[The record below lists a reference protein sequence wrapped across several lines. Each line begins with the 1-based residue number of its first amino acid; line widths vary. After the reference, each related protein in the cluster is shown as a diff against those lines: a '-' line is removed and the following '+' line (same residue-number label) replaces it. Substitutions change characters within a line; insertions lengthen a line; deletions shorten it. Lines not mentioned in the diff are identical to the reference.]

1 MPASTATKTSTKR
14 QIPLSEIRKKVNFGI
29 VVDSRSYFNKLSG
42 ATDEIIKKNWH
53 NINISQIQSF
63 SSHRLFKLF
72 AANDSAFS
80 ASLYTHLRMMV
91 DKFTLSA
98 FKSNKTTYK
107 EGQAYLNSLIER
119 LNYEDDWAEGFSQA
133 STLLD
138 QIGRIGRNLL
148 TSDNSS
154 AAIFVEI
161 DDKSYEVKNFKPLD
175 CDRIYFEKPLNT
187 FANVAKKKSYPI
199 PYFYENN
206 QKVYLD
212 CINFL
217 WQPLDPDAE
226 ELAGNNPLR
235 PALRNTFTKIEFLE
249 NLRKVLKNQAWP
261 KIKVVLDGEAAVNQ
275 APMEIRNDAKQ
286 LVEFLNDYL
295 ANVKDQLT
303 NIEVDQNLVV
313 WDTIVE
319 MSFLESKNNFDP
331 RPIASL
337 LDSEAISALKAPPST
352 VGKGGST
359 RTGEGLASAELVI
372 FRRSIKALRRNIE
385 NIYSR
390 AFTLALR
397 LKGLQGYAK
406 FRMKDF
412 TLRPADELAQYD
424 QIRQENIIRAWILG
438 SISTKEKDYK
448 IRDIHDLDGLPPEDA
463 ELQTDML
470 DNRQGNLLNNDGGNK
485 QTDRTPISRESKERK
500 REETRKQQ
508 KTGNERK

>member
-1 MPASTATKTSTKR
+1 MPATATKTSIKR
-14 QIPLSEIRKKVNFGI
+14 QISLSEIRKKVNFGI

-42 ATDEIIKKNWH
+42 ATDEVIKKNWH

-107 EGQAYLNSLIER
+107 EGQAYLDSLIER

-161 DDKSYEVKNFKPLD
+161 DDKSYEVKKFKSLD
-175 CDRIYFEKPLNT
+175 CDRIYFEKPLMA
-187 FANVAKKKSYPI
+187 FAGIETKKKSYPI

-261 KIKVVLDGEAAVNQ
+261 KILVILDEETVIDM
-275 APMEIRNDAKQ
+275 APIEVRNDPKQ
-286 LVEFLNDYL
+286 LIKFLNEYIAD
-295 ANVKDQLT
+295 VKDQLT
-303 NIEVDQNLVV
+303 NIEVDQNLIVYN
-313 WDTIVE
+313 TIKE
-319 MSFLESKNNFDP
+319 ISFLESRNNFDP

-385 NIYSR
+385 NVLSR
-390 AFTLALR
+390 GFTLALR

-406 FRMKDF
+406 FRMKEYS
-412 TLRPADELAQYD
+412 LRPPEESGQFNS
-424 QIRQENIIRAWILG
+424 ITQETIIDAWIVG
-438 SISTKEKDYK
+438 SISTEEKDRK
-448 IRDIHDLDGLPPEDA
+448 IREMHDFDGSPPEEAHVREDPRSA
-463 ELQTDML
+463 KPDDRQTS
-470 DNRQGNLLNNDGGNK
+470 
-485 QTDRTPISRESKERK
+485 RTPLAEESKERK
-500 REETRKQQ
+500 REQTRKQQ

>member
-1 MPASTATKTSTKR
+1 MPATATNISTKR
-14 QIPLSEIRKKVNFGI
+14 QIPLSEIRKKVNFAI

-107 EGQAYLNSLIER
+107 EGQAYLNSLVER

-148 TSDNSS
+148 TSDNAS
-154 AAIFVEI
+154 AAIFAVI
-161 DDKSYEVKNFKPLD
+161 NDKSYEIEKFTILD
-175 CDRIYFEKPLNT
+175 CDRVYFEKPLNT
-187 FANVAKKKSYPI
+187 FANIAKKKSYPI
-199 PYFYENN
+199 PYIYENN
-206 QKVYLD
+206 QKVYLN

-226 ELAGNNPLR
+226 ELTGNNPLR

-261 KIKVVLDGEAAVNQ
+261 KIKVILDEETVIDM
-275 APMEIRNDAKQ
+275 APMDVRNDPKQ
-286 LVEFLNDYL
+286 LIEFLNEYIAD
-295 ANVKDQLT
+295 VKDQLT
-303 NIEVDQNLVV
+303 NIEVDQNLIVYN
-313 WDTIVE
+313 TIKE
-319 MSFLESKNNFDP
+319 ISFLESRNNFDP

-385 NIYSR
+385 NIFSR
-390 AFTLALR
+390 GFTLALR
-397 LKGLQGYAK
+397 LRGLQGYAK
-406 FRMKDF
+406 FRLKEF
-412 TLRPADELAQYD
+412 SLRPPEESGQFNSITQDT
-424 QIRQENIIRAWILG
+424 IIDAWIVG
-438 SISTKEKDYK
+438 SISTEEKDRK
-448 IRDIHDLDGLPPEDA
+448 LRRMHDLDGVPPEEAHNREDPRSTKSDDR
-463 ELQTDML
+463 QTS
-470 DNRQGNLLNNDGGNK
+470 
-485 QTDRTPISRESKERK
+485 RTPIAEEDKERK
-500 REETRKQQ
+500 REQTRKNQ
-508 KTGNERK
+508 KTGNDRR